1 MLNLYSKNKKTTLS
15 STYVFIGNRPDGL
28 VKSAFGD
35 GSSANV
41 FVGNRPDGLA
51 QRPILEGPRA
61 QIPYCIIAD
70 LGDSELWRLLRLYPT
85 TRTPAQTLHSRAHPQ
100 D

>member
-35 GSSANV
+35 ASSANV

-51 QRPILEGPRA
+51 QRPILEGPRGRTA
-61 QIPYCIIAD
+61 GSKIQD
-70 LGDSELWRLLRLYPT
+70 LDDTDRWRVYRMT
-85 TRTPAQTLHSRAHPQ
+85 QTSAQTLHFTRASPG
-100 D
+100 